1 MSNGKWM
8 LDPRTGLV
16 LLTLSNIIAFSQ
28 NEIGIE
34 LGWFAV
40 LITLLFL
47 CGCGKSAVKWIA
59 AFAAVILIQWYILPV
74 SPKAVATSFSI
85 FANYTRWMFP
95 CMMVGVLMVKKVPLK
110 NLIAALRRLYVPH
123 KLIVAI
129 AVTLRYIPAIREEGR
144 HINDAMKLR
153 RIKGLQKAE
162 ALVVPLM
169 VSATSTAEELSAAA
183 VTRGIENP
191 APKTSLV
198 ELSMTAWD
206 WIYIFAAIAFM
217 LAALV
222 IK

>member
-1 MSNGKWM
+1 M
-8 LDPRTGLV
+8 LDPRTGLI
-16 LLTLSNIIAFSQ
+16 LLTFSNVIAFSQ
-28 NEIGIE
+28 NSIGIE

-47 CGCGKSAVKWIA
+47 SGCGKQAVKWIA
-59 AFAAVILIQWYILPV
+59 AFAAVILLQWYILPV

-110 NLIAALRRLYVPH
+110 NLIAALRRLHVPE

-153 RIKGLQKAE
+153 SIKGIQKAE

-169 VSATSTAEELSAAA
+169 VSATGTAEELSAAA

-198 ELSMTAWD
+198 ELSMTALD
-206 WIYIFAAIAFM
+206 WIYIFAAIAFT